1 MLYGLQKRF
10 DKNGDGKLSMREW
23 NRWYYYTVGADED
36 ARKRRA
42 ANAAAE
48 QKRAEIAEGFAD
60 HAANI
65 INWMYRDLA
74 HLEGERE
81 DQALRTMHFALYV
94 ISAAL
99 QTQKI
104 DESMRYLL
112 RAFWNEFQPTLD
124 ESVYQALCAKQ
135 VMFAEIGEISEK
147 RLGSFWRNLL
157 DNLPPERRV
166 GKDDDLQEL
175 LDDTNRLYNYFRD
188 DSAPEIDFAKEIEP
202 YWAAIRLP
210 EEPEEDD
217 EDEEP
222 EEESE
227 PWTDY
232 YEKTVPAGNGGGYYQ
247 FCKVQFKDGGS
258 PYAYLTG
265 GLPLAVGDFVV
276 VPVGNW
282 NAEKTG
288 RVTDIFV
295 CSAQDAPYPPE
306 KAKFVLR
313 KSEQTAFPEKKTP
326 PIEPAKNEK
335 AAAPMPPVPVEPPA
349 VQPASEKPASFEAEP
364 VPEEPTFTLP
374 PLPKQEEPK
383 KPKRRIP
390 WGWLAAGVAAVAFF
404 VFALPP
410 LKRTAEANRQMV
422 IAQQAAEQEKREQE
436 EQRAEQAR
444 LEEEAAAQHRREEK
458 QARIDALQNA
468 DLPYPG
474 MPYEELTSTKL
485 GKASKVTHEMRSGQ
499 VYYTFVW
506 QIRVGDYL
514 YPVFEVMAE
523 NENVLTA
530 EQRNLE
536 YWSGMALKGTIYHQ
550 PEYKPSTPSQNQTG
564 GSNHGSNGLRDEYD
578 NPEDLYEDNPDWF
591 EDEDEAWD
599 EWENG

>member
-175 LDDTNRLYNYFRD
+175 LDDTNRLYNYFCD

-210 EEPEEDD
+210 DESQEPEEYD

-227 PWTDY
+227 PWKNY
-232 YEKTVPAGNGGGYYQ
+232 YEKAAPEGNGGGYYQ
-247 FCKVQFKDGGS
+247 FCNVQFKDGGS

-276 VPVGNW
+276 VPVGNR

-288 RVTDIFV
+288 RVTDVFV

-313 KSEQTAFPEKKTP
+313 KAERTATPEEPKAP
-326 PIEPAKNEK
+326 PA
-335 AAAPMPPVPVEPPA
+335 PPVQEDTPVVP
-349 VQPASEKPASFEAEP
+349 VQQERENPASFEVEP
-364 VPEEPTFTLP
+364 VPEDPTFTLP
-374 PLPKQEEPK
+374 PLPEQDGPK

-390 WGWLAAGVAAVAFF
+390 WGWLAAAALAVFVIFAVPPLERIAETNRQQVAA
-404 VFALPP
+404 
-410 LKRTAEANRQMV
+410 Q
-422 IAQQAAEQEKREQE
+422 QEKREQE

-444 LEEEAAAQHRREEK
+444 LEEEAKQLRQQEEREAALQAEK
-458 QARIDALQNA
+458 DAGIPYIGMPESSIDATRTLGTH
-468 DLPYPG
+468 G
-474 MPYEELTSTKL
+474 MAKSGWAYKKDETFKQMTYYWYTNNRTPIFTAVCQD
-485 GKASKVTHEMRSGQ
+485 GKVIETQKIDG
-499 VYYTFVW
+499 
-506 QIRVGDYL
+506 
-514 YPVFEVMAE
+514 
-523 NENVLTA
+523 
-530 EQRNLE
+530 
-536 YWSGMALKGTIYHQ
+536 YWSGNTLLV
-550 PEYKPSTPSQNQTG
+550 PVVKPDIPTTFHSG
-564 GSNHGSNGLRDEYD
+564 GSSGSIRDDYD
-578 NPEDLYEDNPDWF
+578 NPEDLYEDNRDWY

>member
-1 MLYGLQKRF
+1 MLYGSQKRF
-10 DKNGDGKLSMREW
+10 DKNGDGKLKGAEW
-23 NRWYYYTVGADED
+23 QRWYQYAYGDEIE
-36 ARKRRA
+36 AKEKRRR
-42 ANAAAE
+42 ANTAE
-48 QKRAEIAEGFAD
+48 QKRAQIAADFAD
-60 HAANI
+60 HVSDL
-65 INWMYRDLA
+65 INWIYRDLA

-81 DQALRTMHFALYV
+81 DQAIRTMHLALYV

-99 QTQKI
+99 QTQTI

-124 ESVYQALCAKQ
+124 ESVYQAFCTKQ
-135 VMFAEIGEISEK
+135 VLFAEIGEISEK
-147 RLGSFWRNLL
+147 RLGSFWKELL
-157 DNLPPERRV
+157 DELPQDRRV
-166 GKDDDLQEL
+166 GKDNDLQEL
-175 LDDTNRLYNYFRD
+175 LDDTSRLYNYFIS
-188 DSAPEIDFAKEIEP
+188 DSTPKIDFAEKIEP
-202 YWAAIRLP
+202 YWASVRLP
-210 EEPEEDD
+210 DEPEEAEEYD

-222 EEESE
+222 EEESK

-276 VPVGNW
+276 VPVGNR

-288 RVTDIFV
+288 RVTDVFV

-306 KAKFVLR
+306 KTKFVLR
-313 KSEQTAFPEKKTP
+313 KAERPATPEEPKAP
-326 PIEPAKNEK
+326 PA
-335 AAAPMPPVPVEPPA
+335 PPVQEETPA
-349 VQPASEKPASFEAEP
+349 VPIQQERENPAAFEVEP
-364 VPEEPTFTLP
+364 VPKAPTFTLP
-374 PLPKQEEPK
+374 PLPEQDEPK

-390 WGWLAAGVAAVAFF
+390 WGWLAAAALAAF
-404 VFALPP
+404 VIFAVPP
-410 LKRTAEANRQMV
+410 LERIAETNRQQV
-422 IAQQAAEQEKREQE
+422 AAQQAAEQEKREQE
-436 EQRAEQAR
+436 ERRAEQAR
-444 LEEEAAAQHRREEK
+444 LEEEAAAQRRREEK
-458 QARIDALQNA
+458 QARIEALQNA

-499 VYYTFVW
+499 VCYTFVW

-514 YPVFEVMAE
+514 YPVFVVTTK
-523 NENVLTA
+523 NEEVLTA

-564 GSNHGSNGLRDEYD
+564 GTNHGSNGLRDEYD

-599 EWENG
+599 EWEND

>member
-1 MLYGLQKRF
+1 MLYGSQKRF
-10 DKNGDGKLSMREW
+10 DKNGDGKLKGAEW
-23 NRWYYYTVGADED
+23 QRWYQYAYGDEIE
-36 ARKRRA
+36 AKEMRRR

-48 QKRAEIAEGFAD
+48 QKRAQIAAD
-60 HAANI
+60 FVDHVSDL

-81 DQALRTMHFALYV
+81 DQAIRTMHLALYV

-99 QTQKI
+99 QTQKV

-135 VMFAEIGEISEK
+135 VLFAEIGEISEK
-147 RLGSFWRNLL
+147 RLGSFWKELL
-157 DNLPPERRV
+157 DELPQDRRV
-166 GKDDDLQEL
+166 GKDNDLQEL
-175 LDDTNRLYNYFRD
+175 LDDTSRLYNYFIS
-188 DSAPEIDFAKEIEP
+188 DSTPKIDFAEKIEP
-202 YWAAIRLP
+202 YWASVRLP
-210 EEPEEDD
+210 DEPEEAEEYD

-222 EEESE
+222 EEESK

-276 VPVGNW
+276 VPVGNR

-288 RVTDIFV
+288 RVTDVFV

-306 KAKFVLR
+306 KTKFVLR
-313 KSEQTAFPEKKTP
+313 KAERPATPEEPKAP
-326 PIEPAKNEK
+326 PA
-335 AAAPMPPVPVEPPA
+335 PPVQEETPA
-349 VQPASEKPASFEAEP
+349 VPIQQERENPAAFEVEP
-364 VPEEPTFTLP
+364 VPKAPTFTLP
-374 PLPKQEEPK
+374 PLPEQDEPK

-390 WGWLAAGVAAVAFF
+390 WGWLAAAALAAF
-404 VFALPP
+404 VIFAVPP
-410 LKRTAEANRQMV
+410 LERIAETNRQQV
-422 IAQQAAEQEKREQE
+422 AAQQAAEQEKREQE
-436 EQRAEQAR
+436 ERRAEQAR
-444 LEEEAAAQHRREEK
+444 LEEEAAAQRRREEK
-458 QARIDALQNA
+458 QARIEALQNA

-499 VYYTFVW
+499 VCYTFVW

-514 YPVFEVMAE
+514 YPVFVVTTK
-523 NENVLTA
+523 NEEVLTA

-564 GSNHGSNGLRDEYD
+564 GTNHGSNGLRDEYD

-599 EWENG
+599 EWEND

>member
-1 MLYGLQKRF
+1 MLYGSQKRF
-10 DKNGDGKLSMREW
+10 DKNGDGKLKGAEW
-23 NRWYYYTVGADED
+23 QRWYQYAYGDEIE
-36 ARKRRA
+36 AKEKRRR

-48 QKRAEIAEGFAD
+48 QKRAQIAADFAD
-60 HAANI
+60 HVSDL

-81 DQALRTMHFALYV
+81 DQAIRTMHLALYV
-94 ISAAL
+94 ISTAL
-99 QTQKI
+99 QTQKV

-112 RAFWNEFQPTLD
+112 RAFWNEFQPTFD

-175 LDDTNRLYNYFRD
+175 LDDTSCLYNYFRD

-210 EEPEEDD
+210 EEPEEAEEYD

-222 EEESE
+222 EEESK

-232 YEKTVPAGNGGGYYQ
+232 YKKTGPVGNSGGYYQ

-276 VPVGNW
+276 VPVGNR

-288 RVTDIFV
+288 RVTDVFV

-313 KSEQTAFPEKKTP
+313 KSEQTTFPEKKTTP
-326 PIEPAKNEK
+326 VEPAKNEK

-349 VQPASEKPASFEAEP
+349 VQSAPEKPASFEVEP
-364 VPEEPTFTLP
+364 VPEDPTFTLP
-374 PLPKQEEPK
+374 PLPEQDGPK

-390 WGWLAAGVAAVAFF
+390 WGWLAAAVAVIAFF

-410 LKRTAEANRQMV
+410 LKRTAEENRQQ
-422 IAQQAAEQEKREQE
+422 IAAQQAAEQEKRERE
-436 EQRAEQAR
+436 ERQAEQAR
-444 LEEEAAAQHRREEK
+444 LEEEAKQLRQQEEREAALQAEK
-458 QARIDALQNA
+458 DAGIPYIGMPESSIDA
-468 DLPYPG
+468 
-474 MPYEELTSTKL
+474 TRTL
-485 GKASKVTHEMRSGQ
+485 GTHG
-499 VYYTFVW
+499 
-506 QIRVGDYL
+506 
-514 YPVFEVMAE
+514 MAE
-523 NENVLTA
+523 SGCAYKKDGTFKQMTYYWYTNKRTPIFTA
-530 EQRNLE
+530 VCQDGKVIETQKIDG
-536 YWSGMALKGTIYHQ
+536 YWSGNTLLV
-550 PEYKPSTPSQNQTG
+550 PVVKPDIPTTFHSG
-564 GSNHGSNGLRDEYD
+564 GSSGSIRDDYD
-578 NPEDLYEDNPDWF
+578 NPEDLYEDNRDWYD
-591 EDEDEAWD
+591 DEDEAWD

>member
-1 MLYGLQKRF
+1 MLYGSQKRF
-10 DKNGDGKLSMREW
+10 DKNGDGKLKGAEW
-23 NRWYYYTVGADED
+23 QRWYQYAYGDEIE
-36 ARKRRA
+36 AKEKRRR

-48 QKRAEIAEGFAD
+48 QKRAQIAADFAD
-60 HAANI
+60 HVSDL

-81 DQALRTMHFALYV
+81 DQAIRTMHLALYV

-99 QTQKI
+99 KTQTI

-112 RAFWNEFQPTLD
+112 RAFWNEFQPTFD
-124 ESVYQALCAKQ
+124 ENVYQALCAKQ

-175 LDDTNRLYNYFRD
+175 LDDTSRLYNYFSS
-188 DSAPEIDFAKEIEP
+188 DSTPKIDFAEEIEP
-202 YWAAIRLP
+202 YWASVRLP
-210 EEPEEDD
+210 EESEGPEEYD

-276 VPVGNW
+276 VPVGNR

-288 RVTDIFV
+288 RVTDVFV
-295 CSAQDAPYPPE
+295 CSAQDAPYPPG

-335 AAAPMPPVPVEPPA
+335 AAAPMPPVPEKLPT
-349 VQPASEKPASFEAEP
+349 VQPMPEKPASFEVEP

-374 PLPKQEEPK
+374 PLPERDEPK

-410 LKRTAEANRQMV
+410 LKRTAEANRQQ
-422 IAQQAAEQEKREQE
+422 IAAQQAAEQEKREQE

-444 LEEEAAAQHRREEK
+444 LEEEAKQLRQQEEREAALQAEK
-458 QARIDALQNA
+458 DAGIPYIGMPESSIDATRTLGTH
-468 DLPYPG
+468 G
-474 MPYEELTSTKL
+474 MAKSGWAYKKDGTFKQMTYYWYTNKRTPIFTAVCQD
-485 GKASKVTHEMRSGQ
+485 GKVIETQKNDG
-499 VYYTFVW
+499 
-506 QIRVGDYL
+506 
-514 YPVFEVMAE
+514 
-523 NENVLTA
+523 
-530 EQRNLE
+530 
-536 YWSGMALKGTIYHQ
+536 YWSGNTLLV
-550 PEYKPSTPSQNQTG
+550 PVVKPDISTTFHSG
-564 GSNHGSNGLRDEYD
+564 GSSGSIRDDYD
-578 NPEDLYEDNPDWF
+578 NPEDLYEDNRDWYD
-591 EDEDEAWD
+591 DEDEAWD

>member
-1 MLYGLQKRF
+1 MLYGSQKRF
-10 DKNGDGKLSMREW
+10 DKNGDGRLKGAEW
-23 NRWYYYTVGADED
+23 QRWYQYTCGDEIE
-36 ARKRRA
+36 AKEKRRR

-48 QKRAEIAEGFAD
+48 QKRAQIAADFAD
-60 HAANI
+60 HVSDL

-81 DQALRTMHFALYV
+81 DQAIRTMHLALYV

-99 QTQKI
+99 QTQKV

-112 RAFWNEFQPTLD
+112 RAFWNEFQPTFD

-135 VMFAEIGEISEK
+135 IMFAEIGEISEK

-175 LDDTNRLYNYFRD
+175 LDDTSRLYNYFSS
-188 DSAPEIDFAKEIEP
+188 DSTPKIDFAEEIEP
-202 YWAAIRLP
+202 YWAAVRLPDEP
-210 EEPEEDD
+210 EEPEEND

-227 PWTDY
+227 PWTDF
-232 YEKTVPAGNGGGYYQ
+232 YEKSAPAEKPTSGGYYQ

-265 GLPLAVGDFVV
+265 GLPLVVGDFVV
-276 VPVGNW
+276 VPVGNR

-288 RVTDIFV
+288 RVTDVFV

-313 KSEQTAFPEKKTP
+313 KAERTATPEEPKAP
-326 PIEPAKNEK
+326 PA
-335 AAAPMPPVPVEPPA
+335 PPVQEETPVVP
-349 VQPASEKPASFEAEP
+349 VQQERENPASFEVEP
-364 VPEEPTFTLP
+364 VPEDPTFTLP
-374 PLPKQEEPK
+374 PPSEQDEPK

-436 EQRAEQAR
+436 ERRAEQAR
-444 LEEEAAAQHRREEK
+444 LEEEAAAQRRREEK
-458 QARIDALQNA
+458 QARIEALQNA

-499 VYYTFVW
+499 VCYTFVW
-506 QIRVGDYL
+506 QIRAGDYL
-514 YPVFEVMAE
+514 YPVFVATTE
-523 NENVLTA
+523 NEEVLTA

-536 YWSGMALKGTIYHQ
+536 YWNNMALKGTIYHQ

-564 GSNHGSNGLRDEYD
+564 GTNHGSNGLRDEYD

-599 EWENG
+599 EWEDG

>member
-1 MLYGLQKRF
+1 M
-10 DKNGDGKLSMREW
+10 
-23 NRWYYYTVGADED
+23 
-36 ARKRRA
+36 
-42 ANAAAE
+42 
-48 QKRAEIAEGFAD
+48 
-60 HAANI
+60 
-65 INWMYRDLA
+65 
-74 HLEGERE
+74 HL
-81 DQALRTMHFALYV
+81 ALYV

-99 QTQKI
+99 QTQTI

-124 ESVYQALCAKQ
+124 ESVYQALCTKQ
-135 VMFAEIGEISEK
+135 VLFAEIGEISEK

-175 LDDTNRLYNYFRD
+175 LDDTSRLYNYFSS
-188 DSAPEIDFAKEIEP
+188 DSTPIIDFAKEIEP
-202 YWAAIRLP
+202 YWAAIRIQ
-210 EEPEEDD
+210 EESEEAEEAEEYD

-227 PWTDY
+227 PWTDF

-247 FCKVQFKDGGS
+247 FCNVQFKDGGN

-276 VPVGNW
+276 VPVGNR
-282 NAEKTG
+282 NTEKTG
-288 RVTDIFV
+288 RVTDVFV

-313 KSEQTAFPEKKTP
+313 KSEQTAFPEKKITP
-326 PIEPAKNEK
+326 VEQTTTEK
-335 AAAPMPPVPVEPPA
+335 TATPMPPVPVEL
-349 VQPASEKPASFEAEP
+349 PASEKPASFEAEP

-374 PLPKQEEPK
+374 PLPEREEPK

-390 WGWLAAGVAAVAFF
+390 WGWLAAAVAVIAFF

-422 IAQQAAEQEKREQE
+422 IAQQAAEREKREQE

-444 LEEEAAAQHRREEK
+444 LEEEAAAQRRREEK
-458 QARIDALQNA
+458 QARIEALQNA

-499 VYYTFVW
+499 VCYTFVW
-506 QIRVGDYL
+506 QIRAGDYL
-514 YPVFEVMAE
+514 YPVFVVTAE
-523 NENVLTA
+523 NEEVLTA

-536 YWSGMALKGTIYHQ
+536 YWNDMALKGTIYHQ
-550 PEYKPSTPSQNQTG
+550 PEYKPSTPSQNQTDG
-564 GSNHGSNGLRDEYD
+564 TNMTGAITREQLVTMLFRYAVKNGLEAVTLSENLTQFTDASDISAWAVSAMQWAVGQGLIQGSNGLLRPQANASRAEVATILMRFC
-578 NPEDLYEDNPDWF
+578 ELMKK
-591 EDEDEAWD
+591 
-599 EWENG
+599 

>member
-1 MLYGLQKRF
+1 MLYGSQKRF
-10 DKNGDGKLSMREW
+10 DKNGDGKLKGAEW
-23 NRWYYYTVGADED
+23 QRWYQYAYGDEIE
-36 ARKRRA
+36 AKEKRRR

-48 QKRAEIAEGFAD
+48 QKRAQIAADFAD
-60 HAANI
+60 HVSDL

-81 DQALRTMHFALYV
+81 DQAIRTMHLALYV

-99 QTQKI
+99 QTQTI

-112 RAFWNEFQPTLD
+112 RAFWNEFQPTFD
-124 ESVYQALCAKQ
+124 ESVYQVLCAKQ

-175 LDDTNRLYNYFRD
+175 LDDTSRLYNYFSS
-188 DSAPEIDFAKEIEP
+188 DSTPKIDFAEEIEP
-202 YWAAIRLP
+202 YWASVRLP
-210 EEPEEDD
+210 EEPEEAEEYD
-217 EDEEP
+217 EGEEP

-232 YEKTVPAGNGGGYYQ
+232 YKKTEPVGNSGGYYQ

-276 VPVGNW
+276 VPVGNR

-288 RVTDIFV
+288 RVTDVFV

-313 KSEQTAFPEKKTP
+313 KSEQTAFTFTEKKIP
-326 PIEPAKNEK
+326 PVEPAKNEK
-335 AAAPMPPVPVEPPA
+335 AATPMPSVPVEPPA
-349 VQPASEKPASFEAEP
+349 VQPASEKPASFKAEP

-374 PLPKQEEPK
+374 PPSEQDEPK

-390 WGWLAAGVAAVAFF
+390 WGWLAAAVAVIAFF

-422 IAQQAAEQEKREQE
+422 IAQQAAEREKREQE
-436 EQRAEQAR
+436 ERRAEQAR
-444 LEEEAAAQHRREEK
+444 LEEEAKQLRQQEEREAALQAEK
-458 QARIDALQNA
+458 DAGIPYIGMPESSIDATRTLGTH
-468 DLPYPG
+468 G
-474 MPYEELTSTKL
+474 MAKSGWAYKKDGTFKQMTYYWYTNKRTPIFTAVCQD
-485 GKASKVTHEMRSGQ
+485 GKVIETQKNDG
-499 VYYTFVW
+499 
-506 QIRVGDYL
+506 
-514 YPVFEVMAE
+514 
-523 NENVLTA
+523 
-530 EQRNLE
+530 
-536 YWSGMALKGTIYHQ
+536 YWSGNALLV
-550 PEYKPSTPSQNQTG
+550 PVVKPDIPTTFHSG
-564 GSNHGSNGLRDEYD
+564 GSSGSIRDDYD
-578 NPEDLYEDNPDWF
+578 NPEDLYEDNRDWYD
-591 EDEDEAWD
+591 DEDEAWD

>member
-1 MLYGLQKRF
+1 MLYGSQKRF

-42 ANAAAE
+42 AHAAAE
-48 QKRAEIAEGFAD
+48 QKRAEIAAGFAD
-60 HAANI
+60 RASDI
-65 INWMYRDLA
+65 MEWMYQDLER
-74 HLEGERE
+74 LEGTRE
-81 DQALRTMHFALYV
+81 EHAKQIFQLALYV
-94 ISAAL
+94 ISLAL

-104 DESMRYLL
+104 GESMRYLL
-112 RAFWNEFQPTLD
+112 RAFWNEFQPTFD

-147 RLGSFWRNLL
+147 RLGSFWGNLL
-157 DNLPPERRV
+157 NNLPPERRV

-188 DSAPEIDFAKEIEP
+188 DDAPGIDFAKEIES
-202 YWAAIRLP
+202 YWAAVRLPDEP

-227 PWTDY
+227 PWTDF
-232 YEKTVPAGNGGGYYQ
+232 YEKSAPVEKSTSGGYYQ

-265 GLPLAVGDFVV
+265 GLPLAVDDFVV
-276 VPVGNW
+276 VPVGKQ

-288 RVTDIFV
+288 CVTDVFV

-306 KAKFVLR
+306 KTKFVLR
-313 KSEQTAFPEKKTP
+313 KADHPAVLE
-326 PIEPAKNEK
+326 EPK
-335 AAAPMPPVPVEPPA
+335 APPVPPVQEETPA
-349 VQPASEKPASFEAEP
+349 APVQQERGNPASFEVEP
-364 VPEEPTFTLP
+364 LPEAATFTLP
-374 PLPKQEEPK
+374 PLPEQDEPK

-422 IAQQAAEQEKREQE
+422 IAQQAAEREKREQE

-444 LEEEAAAQHRREEK
+444 LEEEAKQLRQQEERE
-458 QARIDALQNA
+458 AALQA
-468 DLPYPG
+468 EKDAGIPYVG
-474 MPYEELTSTKL
+474 MLENSIDSTRTL
-485 GKASKVTHEMRSGQ
+485 GTH
-499 VYYTFVW
+499 
-506 QIRVGDYL
+506 
-514 YPVFEVMAE
+514 
-523 NENVLTA
+523 
-530 EQRNLE
+530 
-536 YWSGMALKGTIYHQ
+536 GMAKSGLAYKKDGTFKQMTYYWYTNKRTPIFTAVCQDGKVIETQKIDGYWNGNALLV
-550 PEYKPSTPSQNQTG
+550 PVVKPDIPTTFHSGNS
-564 GSNHGSNGLRDEYD
+564 GSVREDYD
-578 NPEDLYEDNPDWF
+578 NPEDLYEDNRDWYD
-591 EDEDEAWD
+591 DEDEAWD